1 MVLAVALLSAFLAA
15 AADAAPLP
23 SAGNSTTITR
33 NPDGTLTIQTRASE
47 KGTNGAKRKGLMI
60 QPQIITPFVPAPKNE
75 RGG

>member
-1 MVLAVALLSAFLAA
+1 MVLAVALLSTFLAA

-23 SAGNSTTITR
+23 SAGNPTTITH
-33 NPDGTLTIQTRASE
+33 NPDGTLTIQMRPSK
-47 KGTNGAKRKGLMI
+47 KGANGAKQKGLVI